1 MKFKLDKFF
10 YIGQADDSG
19 LTVRT
24 PHESLSEPKSSATK
38 SALITKKHVLPHLW
52 FLPQISLAVIAI
64 TGIRGNRLT
73 MKGLSSLFL
82 VLVSCFCVA
91 RGDGGSEDVASADPV
106 RKRRQLVYNVAD
118 GSAAA
123 MNKVRG
129 FNRFTQNR
137 DLFAGEDEKVF
148 LNRLLFDSQ
157 DSLKSP
163 KAPKPERKFGETQ

>member
-1 MKFKLDKFF
+1 
-10 YIGQADDSG
+10 
-19 LTVRT
+19 
-24 PHESLSEPKSSATK
+24 
-38 SALITKKHVLPHLW
+38 
-52 FLPQISLAVIAI
+52 
-64 TGIRGNRLT
+64 
-73 MKGLSSLFL
+73 
-82 VLVSCFCVA
+82 
-91 RGDGGSEDVASADPV
+91 VASADPV